1 MNSARR
7 TLARLLA
14 LTLLGSSAL
23 PLRSQQLTFPER
35 IHRYFHPDIVK
46 VEEVQ
51 GLNERIADGKLH
63 LNLKAFLELVMK
75 NSPDIRISRLDLYT
89 AADLIIAA
97 KAPTDPVLTG
107 GFNTQRLIS
116 QQFNE
121 INGAET
127 LSNLT
132 QISTLNYQQTLP
144 TGQTLIA
151 NFVGTRNSANN
162 SFYFL
167 NPNIGTGLNFSV
179 KQPLLQDFNR
189 MELRGPLEVA
199 RTQLSITSDTSAAQ
213 IATALSAAA
222 VQYWD
227 AIRLRDNIHVNQQ
240 SVNLAQKSYER
251 DKQALDLGALGRLDI
266 YQSETQVAE
275 RSRDLIASQYAYQGA
290 LDGLRRLIG
299 ADLTPQI
306 RNTEIVLEDDPAA
319 LPSQAILPFEEAL
332 SKAINSRPELH
343 AAQQRVNVDDWDA
356 RIARNQLLPRLDL
369 TVGGGSTGL
378 GGDSV
383 PAPGVPVTGPNTGL
397 GYALQQT
404 FIYAYPS
411 YGFGLQFNLPLRN
424 SPVQAALSD
433 AVVNR
438 VRDQYQERQTQQ
450 QVILDVR
457 QAIRNIDLAN
467 ATIEASKRARDLA
480 KLNVDAETKKYELGS
495 ITVFEVLD
503 SQNRLASAESFLLA
517 AYVGYQQAYVSY
529 QRATWTLFDSL
540 GIVLET
546 PKTH

>member
-1 MNSARR
+1 MNSVRR
-7 TLARLLA
+7 PLAGLLTLAF
-14 LTLLGSSAL
+14 LGYSAL
-23 PLRSQQLTFPER
+23 PLRSQQLSFPER

-63 LNLKAFLELVMK
+63 LTLKSFLELVMK

-97 KAPTDPVLTG
+97 KAPTDPVLDG

-144 TGQTLIA
+144 TGQTLTA
-151 NFVGTRNSANN
+151 NFLGTRNSANN

-167 NPNIGTGLNFSV
+167 NPNIATGLNFIV

-189 MELRGPLEVA
+189 MQLRGPLEVA

-213 IATALSAAA
+213 IATTLSTAA

-227 AIRLRDNIHVNQQ
+227 AIRLRDNIRVQQQ

-275 RSRDLIASQYAYQGA
+275 RSRDLIASQYAFQGA

-343 AAQQRVNVDDWDA
+343 AAQQRLNVDDWDA

-383 PAPGVPVTGPNTGL
+383 PAPGVPITGPNTGL

-404 FIYAYPS
+404 FIYSYPS

-424 SPVQAALSD
+424 GPVQAALSD
-433 AVVNR
+433 AVVNK

-450 QVILDVR
+450 QIILDVR

-495 ITVFEVLD
+495 NTAFEVLD
-503 SQNRLASAESFLLA
+503 SQNRLTNAESFLLA